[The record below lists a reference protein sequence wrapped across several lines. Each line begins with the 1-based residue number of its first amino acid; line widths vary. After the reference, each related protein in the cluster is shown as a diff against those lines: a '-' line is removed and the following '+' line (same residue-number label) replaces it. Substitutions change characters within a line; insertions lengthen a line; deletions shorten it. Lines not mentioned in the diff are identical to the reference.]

1 LLLQKESG
9 PTKKEVIMNLIGKH
23 ISELDTPTLLLDL
36 EKLQKNIEEIA
47 KFARKRNVQLRPHIK
62 THKSFKIAHM
72 QLESGAVGITVA
84 KIGEAEVM
92 AAAGIKDIL
101 IAYPISSKRKIER
114 LVHLLEKRVQLK
126 VSVDHLEQL
135 RYLQKGLDGTPYQ
148 LEVWIKVN
156 SGLNRCG
163 VEPGGEVADLAKAI
177 QSLTNLR
184 LGGIFTHAGQSYGA
198 SSLIEIEEI
207 GRREAAAVMES
218 ALECESI
225 GIPIP
230 VRSVGS
236 TPTYKISGT
245 VEGVTEIRPGNAVFF
260 DSIQVGLGTTT
271 LENCA
276 LTLLASVVGTYK
288 DRIVLDTGSKSL
300 CLDKGA
306 HGNNTV
312 QGFGTV
318 IGHPEMTIER
328 LSEEHGVAVF
338 SKETGLAL
346 NDNVQIIPNHACT
359 VVNQFDEYVVH
370 RDGMVV
376 DVWKVDARGKV
387 Q

>member
-1 LLLQKESG
+1 
-9 PTKKEVIMNLIGKH
+9 MNLIGKH
-23 ISELDTPTLLLDL
+23 ITELDTPTLLLDL
-36 EKLQKNIEEIA
+36 EKLQQNMEETA
-47 KFARKRNVQLRPHIK
+47 RFASKSNVKLRPHIK
-62 THKSFKIAHM
+62 THKSVKIAQM

-101 IAYPISSKRKIER
+101 IAYPISGEQKIER
-114 LVHLLEKRVQLK
+114 VVQLLEKGVQLK
-126 VSVDHLEQL
+126 VSVDSLEQL
-135 RYLQKGLDGTPYQ
+135 RYLQKGLEGTPFK

-163 VEPGGEVADLAKAI
+163 VEPGGEAAGLAQAI
-177 QSLTNLR
+177 QSLANLR

-198 SSLIEIEEI
+198 SSLAEIERI
-207 GRREAAAVMES
+207 GLKEAAAVVES
-218 ALECESI
+218 ALECERL

-236 TPTYKISGT
+236 TPTYKISGS
-245 VEGVTEIRPGNAVFF
+245 VEGITEVRPGNAVFF
-260 DSIQVGLGTTT
+260 DAIQVGLGITTV
-271 LENCA
+271 ENCA
-276 LTLLASVVGTYK
+276 LTLLALVVGTYK
-288 DRIVLDTGSKSL
+288 DRIVFDTGSKSL

-318 IGHPEMTIER
+318 IGHPEITIER
-328 LSEEHGVAVF
+328 LSEEHGVALF
-338 SKETGLAL
+338 SKETDLKL
-346 NDNVQIIPNHACT
+346 NNKVQIIPNHACT
-359 VVNQFDEYVVH
+359 VVNQFEEYVVH
-370 RDGMVV
+370 RGGIVV

-387 Q
+387 K